1 MEKNVQDRINSWLN
15 GPYDEETK
23 KEIKALLDSG
33 NEKELTDAFYRDLEF
48 GTGGLRGIMGV
59 GTNRMN
65 KYTVGVATQG
75 LANYILKQGGSD
87 YKVAIGYDSRNNSDV
102 FSKAAAEILS
112 SNGISVYLY
121 DDIHPISLLSYAV
134 RSLGCI
140 AGVVVTASH
149 NPKEYNG
156 YKVYWTDGA
165 QVIPPHD
172 KNIIEEVLKVKPE
185 EVKTGDASRVTLIGK
200 DIEDK
205 YMNDLMGYLVNPDI
219 IKKHHDIKIVY
230 TPIHGS
236 GYKMVPMALRKAGFT
251 NLTTL
256 EGAQPPNGNFPTVE
270 SPNPE
275 NPEALQIAVN
285 KAKEIGAELVM
296 GTDPDCDRMGCALL
310 TKDGSYMYLT
320 GNQIGSI
327 ISYYLITNKKNVK
340 DPYIVKTI
348 VTTELAR
355 AIADANNVKLYDV
368 LTGFKWIANIIET
381 TKEGTYLFG
390 FEESFGYCINSN
402 VRDKDG
408 VSSCLMLAE
417 VLAYCKDNNMTLAD
431 YLESIYEKYGYF
443 YEETISI
450 TKKGADGA
458 KAIADLMTYYRNNLP
473 KENLMTYYRNNLPKE
488 ISGVE
493 VVSISDYEKKEVY
506 DNSGKKIKDITLP
519 KSNVLQYILS
529 DKTKITIRPSGTEPK
544 IKFYFE
550 VCVKESKDKRLA
562 IAKEKVANFKKF
574 IKE

>member
-75 LANYILKQGGSD
+75 LANYILKQGGSN

-355 AIADANNVKLYDV
+355 AIADANNIKLYDV

-473 KENLMTYYRNNLPKE
+473 KE

-506 DNSGKKIKDITLP
+506 DNRGKKISDIALP
-519 KSNVLQYILS
+519 KSNVLQYILA
-529 DKTKITIRPSGTEPK
+529 DKTKITVRPSGTEPK

-550 VCVKESKDKRLA
+550 VCVKESKDKRVN

>member
-121 DDIHPISLLSYAV
+121 DDINPISLLSYAV

-165 QVIPPHD
+165 QVISPHD

-368 LTGFKWIANIIET
+368 LTGFKWIADIIER

-473 KENLMTYYRNNLPKE
+473 KE

-506 DNSGKKIKDITLP
+506 DNSGKKISDIALP
-519 KSNVLQYILS
+519 KSNVLQYILA
-529 DKTKITIRPSGTEPK
+529 DKTKITVRPSGTEPK

-550 VCVKESKDKRLA
+550 VCVKESKDKRVN

>member
-1 MEKNVQDRINSWLN
+1 MEKIVEERINSWLN
-15 GPYDEETK
+15 GAYDEETK
-23 KEIKALLDSG
+23 KEIRDLIDSK

-59 GTNRMN
+59 GSNRMN
-65 KYTVGVATQG
+65 KYTVGKATQG
-75 LANYILKQGGSD
+75 LANYILKQNGESF
-87 YKVAIGYDSRNNSDV
+87 KVAIGYDSRNNSDI
-102 FSKAAAEILS
+102 FSKTAAEILS
-112 SNGISVYLY
+112 SNGIKVYLY

-140 AGVVVTASH
+140 AGIVVTASH

-172 KNIIEEVLKVKPE
+172 KNIIDEVLKVKPE
-185 EVKTGDASRVTLIGK
+185 EVKMGDNSNVRLIGK

-219 IKKHHDIKIVY
+219 IKKHNDIKIVY

-236 GYKMVPMALRKAGFT
+236 GYKMVPMALKKAGFT
-251 NLTTL
+251 NITTL
-256 EGAQPPNGNFPTVE
+256 ETVQPPNGNFPTVE

-275 NPEALQIAVN
+275 NPEALKMAVD

-310 TKDGSYMYLT
+310 DRDGNYIYLT

-327 ISYYLITNKKNVK
+327 ILHYLITNKKNIKNPFV
-340 DPYIVKTI
+340 VKTI
-348 VTTELAR
+348 VTTELAKS
-355 AIADANNVKLYDV
+355 IANANNVKIFDV
-368 LTGFKWIANIIET
+368 LTGFKWIADIIERE
-381 TKEGTYLFG
+381 KDGNYLFG
-390 FEESFGYCINSN
+390 FEESFGYCINGN

-408 VSSCLMLAE
+408 VSACLIFAE
-417 VLAYCKDNNMTLAD
+417 ILAYCKDNDITLVD

-458 KAIADLMTYYRNNLP
+458 KAIEDMMTYYRNN
-473 KENLMTYYRNNLPKE
+473 MPKE

-493 VVSISDYEKKEVY
+493 VIHISDYEKKEVY
-506 DNSGKKIKDITLP
+506 GNDGKKIKDITLP
-519 KSNVLQYILS
+519 KSNVLQYILK
-529 DKTKITIRPSGTEPK
+529 DNVKITIRPSGTEPK

-550 VCVKESKDKRLA
+550 VCVKESKDKRVSV
-562 IAKEKVANFKKF
+562 AKEKVANFKKF

>member
-355 AIADANNVKLYDV
+355 AIADANNIKLYDV

-473 KENLMTYYRNNLPKE
+473 KE

-506 DNSGKKIKDITLP
+506 DNSGKKISDIALP
-519 KSNVLQYILS
+519 KSNVLQYILA
-529 DKTKITIRPSGTEPK
+529 DKTKITVRPSGTEPK

-550 VCVKESKDKRLA
+550 VCVKESKDKRVN

>member
-1 MEKNVQDRINSWLN
+1 MEKNIEERINSWLN
-15 GPYDEETK
+15 GAYDEETK
-23 KEIKALLDSG
+23 KEIRDLLDSK

-65 KYTVGVATQG
+65 KYTVGRATQG
-75 LANYILKQGGSD
+75 LANYILKQNGKD
-87 YKVAIGYDSRNNSDV
+87 FKVAIGYDSRNNSDI
-102 FSKAAAEILS
+102 FSKTAAEILS
-112 SNGISVYLY
+112 SNGIKVYLY

-140 AGVVVTASH
+140 AGIVVTASH

-172 KNIIEEVLKVKPE
+172 KNIIDEVLKVSPE
-185 EVKTGDASRVTLIGK
+185 EVKMGDNSKVSLIGK

-219 IKKHHDIKIVY
+219 IKKHNDIKIVY

-236 GYKMVPMALRKAGFT
+236 GYKMVPMALKKAGFT
-251 NLTTL
+251 NITTL
-256 EGAQPPNGNFPTVE
+256 ETVQPPNGNFPTVE

-275 NPEALQIAVN
+275 NPEALKMAVD

-310 TKDGSYMYLT
+310 DRDGNYIYLT

-327 ISYYLITNKKNVK
+327 ILNYLITNKKNIKNPFV
-340 DPYIVKTI
+340 VKTI

-355 AIADANNVKLYDV
+355 TIADANNVKLFDV
-368 LTGFKWIANIIET
+368 LTGFKWIADIIERE
-381 TKEGTYLFG
+381 KDGNYLFG
-390 FEESFGYCINSN
+390 FEESFGYCINGN

-408 VSSCLMLAE
+408 VSSCLIFAE
-417 VLAYCKDNNMTLAD
+417 ILAYCKDNDMTLAD
-431 YLESIYEKYGYF
+431 YLESLYEKYGYF

-458 KAIADLMTYYRNNLP
+458 KAIEDMMTYYRNN
-473 KENLMTYYRNNLPKE
+473 MPKE

-493 VVSISDYEKKEVY
+493 VVHISDYEKKEVY

-529 DKTKITIRPSGTEPK
+529 DNTKITIRPSGTEPK

-550 VCVKESKDKRLA
+550 VCVKESKDKRVA
-562 IAKEKVANFKKF
+562 VAKEKVANFKKF

>member
-75 LANYILKQGGSD
+75 LANYILKQGGSN

-327 ISYYLITNKKNVK
+327 ISYYFITNKKNVK

-355 AIADANNVKLYDV
+355 AIADANNIKLYDV

-473 KENLMTYYRNNLPKE
+473 KE

-506 DNSGKKIKDITLP
+506 DNRGKKISDIALP
-519 KSNVLQYILS
+519 KSNVLQYILA
-529 DKTKITIRPSGTEPK
+529 DKTKITVRPSGTEPK

-550 VCVKESKDKRLA
+550 VCVKESKDKRVN

>member
-1 MEKNVQDRINSWLN
+1 MEKNIEERINSWLN
-15 GPYDEETK
+15 GAYDEETK
-23 KEIKALLDSG
+23 KEIKNLLDSQ

-65 KYTVGVATQG
+65 KYTVGRATQG
-75 LANYILKQGGSD
+75 LANYILKQNGKD
-87 YKVAIGYDSRNNSDV
+87 FKVAIGYDSRNNSDI
-102 FSKAAAEILS
+102 FSKTAAEILS
-112 SNGISVYLY
+112 SNGIKVYLY

-140 AGVVVTASH
+140 AGIVVTASH

-172 KNIIEEVLKVKPE
+172 KNIIDEVLKVSPE
-185 EVKTGDASRVTLIGK
+185 EVKMGDNSKVSLIGK

-219 IKKHHDIKIVY
+219 IKKHNDIKIVY

-236 GYKMVPMALRKAGFT
+236 GYKMVPMALKKAGFT
-251 NLTTL
+251 NITTL
-256 EGAQPPNGNFPTVE
+256 ETVQPPNGNFPTVE

-275 NPEALQIAVN
+275 NPEALKMAVD

-310 TKDGSYMYLT
+310 NRDGNYIYLT

-327 ISYYLITNKKNVK
+327 ILNYLITNKKNIKNPFV
-340 DPYIVKTI
+340 VKTI

-355 AIADANNVKLYDV
+355 TIADANNVKLFDV
-368 LTGFKWIANIIET
+368 LTGFKWIADIIERE
-381 TKEGTYLFG
+381 KDGNYLFG
-390 FEESFGYCINSN
+390 FEESFGYCINGN

-408 VSSCLMLAE
+408 VSSCLIFAE
-417 VLAYCKDNNMTLAD
+417 ILAYCKDNNMTLAD
-431 YLESIYEKYGYF
+431 YLESLYEKYGYF

-458 KAIADLMTYYRNNLP
+458 KAIEDMMTYYRNN
-473 KENLMTYYRNNLPKE
+473 MPKE

-493 VVSISDYEKKEVY
+493 VVHISDYEKKEVY
-506 DNSGKKIKDITLP
+506 ANDGKKIKDITLP
-519 KSNVLQYILS
+519 KSNVLQYILK
-529 DKTKITIRPSGTEPK
+529 DNTKITIRPSGTEPK

-550 VCVKESKDKRLA
+550 VCVKESKDKRVSV
-562 IAKEKVANFKKF
+562 AKEKVESFKKF

>member
-1 MEKNVQDRINSWLN
+1 MEKNIEERINSWLN
-15 GPYDEETK
+15 GAYDEETK
-23 KEIKALLDSG
+23 KEIKNLLDSK

-65 KYTVGVATQG
+65 KYTVGRATQG
-75 LANYILKQGGSD
+75 LANYILKQNGKD
-87 YKVAIGYDSRNNSDV
+87 FKVAIGYDSRNNSDI
-102 FSKAAAEILS
+102 FSKTAAEILS
-112 SNGISVYLY
+112 SNGIKVYLY

-140 AGVVVTASH
+140 AGIVVTASH

-172 KNIIEEVLKVKPE
+172 KNIIDEVLKVSPE
-185 EVKTGDASRVTLIGK
+185 EVKMGDNSKVSLIGK

-219 IKKHHDIKIVY
+219 IKKHNDIKIVY

-236 GYKMVPMALRKAGFT
+236 GYKMVPMALKKAGFT
-251 NLTTL
+251 NITTL
-256 EGAQPPNGNFPTVE
+256 ETVQPPNGNFPTVE

-275 NPEALQIAVN
+275 NPEALKMAVD

-310 TKDGSYMYLT
+310 NRDGNYIYLT

-327 ISYYLITNKKNVK
+327 ILNYLITNKKNIKNPFV
-340 DPYIVKTI
+340 VKTI

-355 AIADANNVKLYDV
+355 TIADANNVKLFDV
-368 LTGFKWIANIIET
+368 LTGFKWIADIIERE
-381 TKEGTYLFG
+381 KDGNYLFG
-390 FEESFGYCINSN
+390 FEESFGYCINGN

-408 VSSCLMLAE
+408 VSSCLIFAE
-417 VLAYCKDNNMTLAD
+417 ILAYCKDNNMTLAD
-431 YLESIYEKYGYF
+431 YLESLYEKYGYF

-458 KAIADLMTYYRNNLP
+458 KAIEYMMTYYRNN
-473 KENLMTYYRNNLPKE
+473 MPKE

-493 VVSISDYEKKEVY
+493 VVHISDYEKKEVY
-506 DNSGKKIKDITLP
+506 ANDGKKIKDITLP
-519 KSNVLQYILS
+519 KSNVLQYILK
-529 DKTKITIRPSGTEPK
+529 DNTKITIRPSGTEPK

-550 VCVKESKDKRLA
+550 VCVKESRDKRVSV
-562 IAKEKVANFKKF
+562 AKEKVESFKKF

>member
-1 MEKNVQDRINSWLN
+1 MQDRINSWLN
-15 GPYDEETK
+15 GSYDEETK
-23 KEIKALLDSG
+23 KEIKALLDAG

-75 LANYILKQGGSD
+75 LANYILKQGSNN

-140 AGVVVTASH
+140 AGIVVTASH

-172 KNIIEEVLKVKPE
+172 KNIIDEVLKVKPE
-185 EVKTGDASRVTLIGK
+185 EVKMGDASKVTLIGK

-327 ISYYLITNKKNVK
+327 IAYYLITNKKNIQN
-340 DPYIVKTI
+340 PYIVKTI

-368 LTGFKWIANIIET
+368 LTGFKWIADIIER
-381 TKEGTYLFG
+381 TKDGTYLFG

-431 YLESIYEKYGYF
+431 YLERIYEKYGYF

-473 KENLMTYYRNNLPKE
+473 KE

-506 DNSGKKIKDITLP
+506 DNSGKKISDITLP

-562 IAKEKVANFKKF
+562 VAKEKVANFKKF

>member
-1 MEKNVQDRINSWLN
+1 MEKNIEERINSWLN
-15 GPYDEETK
+15 GAYDEETK
-23 KEIKALLDSG
+23 KEIKNLLDSK

-65 KYTVGVATQG
+65 KYTVGRATQG
-75 LANYILKQGGSD
+75 LANYILKQNGKD
-87 YKVAIGYDSRNNSDV
+87 FKVAIGYDSRNNSDI
-102 FSKAAAEILS
+102 FSKTAAEILS
-112 SNGISVYLY
+112 SNGIKVYLY

-134 RSLGCI
+134 RSLACI
-140 AGVVVTASH
+140 AGIVVTASH

-172 KNIIEEVLKVKPE
+172 KNIIDEVLKVSPE
-185 EVKTGDASRVTLIGK
+185 EVKMGDNSKVSLIGK

-219 IKKHHDIKIVY
+219 IKKHNDIKIVY

-236 GYKMVPMALRKAGFT
+236 GYKMVPMALKKAGFT
-251 NLTTL
+251 NITTL
-256 EGAQPPNGNFPTVE
+256 ETVQPPNGNFPTVE

-275 NPEALQIAVN
+275 NPEALKMAVD

-310 TKDGSYMYLT
+310 DRDGNYIYLT

-327 ISYYLITNKKNVK
+327 ILNYLITNKKNIKNPFV
-340 DPYIVKTI
+340 VKTI

-355 AIADANNVKLYDV
+355 TIADANNVKLFDV
-368 LTGFKWIANIIET
+368 LTGFKWIADIIERE
-381 TKEGTYLFG
+381 KDGNYLFG
-390 FEESFGYCINSN
+390 FEESFGYCINGN

-408 VSSCLMLAE
+408 VSSCLIFAE
-417 VLAYCKDNNMTLAD
+417 ILAYCKDNNMTLAD
-431 YLESIYEKYGYF
+431 YLESLYEKYGYF

-458 KAIADLMTYYRNNLP
+458 KAIEDMMTYYRNN
-473 KENLMTYYRNNLPKE
+473 MPKE

-493 VVSISDYEKKEVY
+493 VVHISDYEKKEVY
-506 DNSGKKIKDITLP
+506 ANDGKKIKDITLP
-519 KSNVLQYILS
+519 KSNVLQYILK
-529 DKTKITIRPSGTEPK
+529 DNTKITIRPSGTEPK

-550 VCVKESKDKRLA
+550 VCVKESRDKRVSV
-562 IAKEKVANFKKF
+562 AKEKVANFKKF

>member
-1 MEKNVQDRINSWLN
+1 MEKNIEERINSWLN
-15 GPYDEETK
+15 GAYDEETK
-23 KEIKALLDSG
+23 KEIKNLLDSK

-65 KYTVGVATQG
+65 KYTVGRATQG
-75 LANYILKQGGSD
+75 LANYILKQNGKD
-87 YKVAIGYDSRNNSDV
+87 FKVAIGYDSRNNSDI
-102 FSKAAAEILS
+102 FSKTAAEILS
-112 SNGISVYLY
+112 SNGIKVYLY

-140 AGVVVTASH
+140 AGIVVTASH

-172 KNIIEEVLKVKPE
+172 KNIIDEVLKVSPE
-185 EVKTGDASRVTLIGK
+185 EVKMGDNSKVSLIGK

-219 IKKHHDIKIVY
+219 IKKHNDIKIVY

-236 GYKMVPMALRKAGFT
+236 GYKMVPMALKKAGFT
-251 NLTTL
+251 NITTL
-256 EGAQPPNGNFPTVE
+256 ETVQPPNGNFPTVE

-275 NPEALQIAVN
+275 NPEALKMAVD

-310 TKDGSYMYLT
+310 NRDGNYIYLT

-327 ISYYLITNKKNVK
+327 ILNYLITNKKNIKNPFV
-340 DPYIVKTI
+340 VKTI

-355 AIADANNVKLYDV
+355 TIANANNVKLFDV
-368 LTGFKWIANIIET
+368 LTGFKWIADIIERE
-381 TKEGTYLFG
+381 KDGNYLFG
-390 FEESFGYCINSN
+390 FEESFGYCINGN

-408 VSSCLMLAE
+408 VSSCLIFAE
-417 VLAYCKDNNMTLAD
+417 ILAYCKDNNMTLAD
-431 YLESIYEKYGYF
+431 YLESLYEKYGYF

-458 KAIADLMTYYRNNLP
+458 KAIEYMMTYYRNN
-473 KENLMTYYRNNLPKE
+473 MPKE

-493 VVSISDYEKKEVY
+493 VVHISDYEKKEVY
-506 DNSGKKIKDITLP
+506 ANDGKKIKDITLP
-519 KSNVLQYILS
+519 KSNVLQYILK
-529 DKTKITIRPSGTEPK
+529 DNTKITIRPSGTEPK

-550 VCVKESKDKRLA
+550 VCVKESRDKRVSV
-562 IAKEKVANFKKF
+562 AKEKVANFKKF

>member
-1 MEKNVQDRINSWLN
+1 MEKIIEERINSWLS
-15 GPYDEETK
+15 GAYDEETK
-23 KEIKALLDSG
+23 KEIQSLIDTK

-65 KYTVGVATQG
+65 KYTVGKATQG
-75 LANYILKQGGSD
+75 LANYILKQNGEN
-87 YKVAIGYDSRNNSDV
+87 YKVAIGYDSRNNSDI
-102 FSKAAAEILS
+102 FSKTAAEILS
-112 SNGISVYLY
+112 SNGIQVYLY

-134 RSLGCI
+134 RNLGCI
-140 AGVVVTASH
+140 AGIVVTASH

-172 KNIIEEVLKVKPE
+172 KNIIDEVLKVRPE
-185 EVKTGDASRVTLIGK
+185 EVKMGDNSKVSFIGK

-205 YMNDLMGYLVNPDI
+205 YMNDLMNYLVNPDI

-251 NLTTL
+251 NITTL
-256 EGAQPPNGNFPTVE
+256 ETVQPPNGNFPTVE

-275 NPEALQIAVN
+275 NPEALKMAVD
-285 KAKEIGAELVM
+285 KAKEIGAELVL

-310 TKDGSYMYLT
+310 NRDGNYIYLT

-327 ISYYLITNKKNVK
+327 ILNYLITNKKNIKNPFV
-340 DPYIVKTI
+340 VKTI

-355 AIADANNVKLYDV
+355 AIADTNNVKIFDV
-368 LTGFKWIANIIET
+368 LTGFKWIADIIG
-381 TKEGTYLFG
+381 KEKDGNYLFG
-390 FEESFGYCINSN
+390 FEESFGYCINGN

-408 VSSCLMLAE
+408 VSSCLIFAE
-417 VLAYCKDNNMTLAD
+417 ILAYCKDNSITLYD
-431 YLESIYEKYGYF
+431 YLESVYEKYGYF

-458 KAIADLMTYYRNNLP
+458 KAIEDMMTYYRNNI
-473 KENLMTYYRNNLPKE
+473 PKE

-493 VVSISDYEKKEVY
+493 IVHISDYDKKEVY
-506 DNSGKKIKDITLP
+506 DNNGKKINDITLP
-519 KSNVLQYILS
+519 KSNVLQYILK
-529 DKTKITIRPSGTEPK
+529 DNTKITIRPSGTEPK

-550 VCVKESKDKRLA
+550 VCVKESKDKRVL

>member
-355 AIADANNVKLYDV
+355 AIADANNVKIYDV
-368 LTGFKWIANIIET
+368 LTGFKWIADIIER

-473 KENLMTYYRNNLPKE
+473 KE

-506 DNSGKKIKDITLP
+506 DNSGKKISDIALP
-519 KSNVLQYILS
+519 KSNVLQYILA
-529 DKTKITIRPSGTEPK
+529 DKTKITVRPSGTEPK

-550 VCVKESKDKRLA
+550 VCVKESKDKRVN

>member
-200 DIEDK
+200 DIEYK

-355 AIADANNVKLYDV
+355 AIADANNIKLYDV

-473 KENLMTYYRNNLPKE
+473 KE

-493 VVSISDYEKKEVY
+493 VVNISDYEKKEVY
-506 DNSGKKIKDITLP
+506 DNSGKKISDIALP
-519 KSNVLQYILS
+519 KSNVLQYILA
-529 DKTKITIRPSGTEPK
+529 DKTKITVRPSGTEPK

-550 VCVKESKDKRLA
+550 VCVKESKDKRVN

>member
-355 AIADANNVKLYDV
+355 AIADANNIKLYDV

-408 VSSCLMLAE
+408 VSSCLMIAE

-473 KENLMTYYRNNLPKE
+473 KE

-506 DNSGKKIKDITLP
+506 DNSGKKISDIALP
-519 KSNVLQYILS
+519 KSNVLQYILA
-529 DKTKITIRPSGTEPK
+529 DKTKITVRPSGTEPK

-550 VCVKESKDKRLA
+550 VCVKERKDKRVN

>member
-75 LANYILKQGGSD
+75 LANYILKQGGSN

-355 AIADANNVKLYDV
+355 AIADANNIKLYDV
-368 LTGFKWIANIIET
+368 LTGFKWIADIIER

-473 KENLMTYYRNNLPKE
+473 KE

-506 DNSGKKIKDITLP
+506 DNSGKKISDIALP
-519 KSNVLQYILS
+519 KSNVLQYILA
-529 DKTKITIRPSGTEPK
+529 DKTKITVRPSGTEPK

-550 VCVKESKDKRLA
+550 VCVKESKDKRVN

>member
-1 MEKNVQDRINSWLN
+1 MEKNIEERINSWLN
-15 GPYDEETK
+15 GAYDEETK
-23 KEIKALLDSG
+23 KEIRDLLDSK

-65 KYTVGVATQG
+65 KYTVGRATQG
-75 LANYILKQGGSD
+75 LANYILKQNGKD
-87 YKVAIGYDSRNNSDV
+87 FKVAIGYDSRNNSDI
-102 FSKAAAEILS
+102 FSKTAAEILS
-112 SNGISVYLY
+112 SNGIKVYLY

-140 AGVVVTASH
+140 AGIVVTASH

-172 KNIIEEVLKVKPE
+172 KNIIDEVLKVSPE
-185 EVKTGDASRVTLIGK
+185 EVKMGDSSKVSLIGK

-219 IKKHHDIKIVY
+219 IKKHNDIKIVY

-236 GYKMVPMALRKAGFT
+236 GYKMVPMALKKAGFT
-251 NLTTL
+251 NITTL
-256 EGAQPPNGNFPTVE
+256 ETVQPPNGNFPTVE
-270 SPNPE
+270 SLNPE
-275 NPEALQIAVN
+275 NPEALKMAVD

-310 TKDGSYMYLT
+310 DRDGNYIYLT

-327 ISYYLITNKKNVK
+327 ILNYLITNKKNIKNPFV
-340 DPYIVKTI
+340 VKTI

-355 AIADANNVKLYDV
+355 TIADANNVKLFDV
-368 LTGFKWIANIIET
+368 LTGFKWIADIIERE
-381 TKEGTYLFG
+381 KDGNYLFG
-390 FEESFGYCINSN
+390 FEESFGYCINGN

-408 VSSCLMLAE
+408 VSSCLIFAE
-417 VLAYCKDNNMTLAD
+417 ILAYCKDNNMTLAD
-431 YLESIYEKYGYF
+431 YLESLYEKYGYF

-458 KAIADLMTYYRNNLP
+458 KAIEDMMTYYRNN
-473 KENLMTYYRNNLPKE
+473 MPKE

-493 VVSISDYEKKEVY
+493 VIHISDYEKKEVY
-506 DNSGKKIKDITLP
+506 GNDGKKIKDITLP

-529 DKTKITIRPSGTEPK
+529 DNTKITIRPSGTEPK

-550 VCVKESKDKRLA
+550 VCVKESKDKRVA
-562 IAKEKVANFKKF
+562 VAKDKVANFKKF

>member
-355 AIADANNVKLYDV
+355 AIADANNIKLYDV
-368 LTGFKWIANIIET
+368 LTGFKWIADIIER

-431 YLESIYEKYGYF
+431 YLEGIYEKYGYF

-473 KENLMTYYRNNLPKE
+473 KEIY
-488 ISGVE
+488 GVE

-506 DNSGKKIKDITLP
+506 DNSGKKISDIALP
-519 KSNVLQYILS
+519 KSNVLQYILA
-529 DKTKITIRPSGTEPK
+529 DKTKITVRPSGTEPK

-550 VCVKESKDKRLA
+550 VCVKESKDKRVN